1 MRIRKLLPC
10 VALLC
15 LAVPVLAQAAGRG
28 TTETTIK
35 GKKVSINY
43 GRPSLGGRDVLSL
56 AQTGM
61 VWRLGMDK
69 STQIVSAGDLIVAG
83 KTLKAG
89 KYSLWAKKTGP
100 TSWVLAFHPDADVW
114 GSPELTEGYVAQ
126 LPLRLTK
133 AQDSAEELT
142 ISLATNK
149 GMAVVRIHWGT
160 AVLSGSFGVI

>member
-1 MRIRKLLPC
+1 MRIKKMLFSI
-10 VALLC
+10 ALLC
-15 LAVPVLAQAAGRG
+15 LVVPVIVQAAERG
-28 TTETTIK
+28 TAEATIK

-69 STQIVSAGDLIVAG
+69 STQIESSGDLIVAG

-100 TSWVLAFHPDADVW
+100 NSWVLAFHPNADVW
-114 GSPELTEGYVAQ
+114 GAPELTEGYVAE
-126 LPLRLTK
+126 LPLTLTK
-133 AQDSAEELT
+133 AKDSAEELT
-142 ISLATNK
+142 ISLADNK
-149 GMAVVRIHWGT
+149 GRAGVRIQWGT
-160 AVLSGSFGVI
+160 AVLSGSFGVK